1 MREFR
6 RFAKI
11 GSSTFDW
18 TLGLVKNV
26 DAVIFEARKPVRIF
40 GIGIYGPFGGVQKQ
54 NFIIRYKWLIESSPN
69 GEVLQESDEYEEHSS
84 TPEPKDMI
92 EGKYFHYKF

>member
-1 MREFR
+1 MEGQVVEREFK

-26 DAVIFEARKPVRIF
+26 DAVIFEAKKPVRIF
-40 GIGIYGPFGGVQKQ
+40 GIGIYGPFGGV
-54 NFIIRYKWLIESSPN
+54 
-69 GEVLQESDEYEEHSS
+69 
-84 TPEPKDMI
+84 
-92 EGKYFHYKF
+92 

>member
-1 MREFR
+1 VVEREFR

-26 DAVIFEARKPVRIF
+26 DAVIFEAKKPVRIF
-40 GIGIYGPFGGVQKQ
+40 GIGIYGPFGGVQK
-54 NFIIRYKWLIESSPN
+54 
-69 GEVLQESDEYEEHSS
+69 
-84 TPEPKDMI
+84 
-92 EGKYFHYKF
+92 

>member
-1 MREFR
+1 MPPAVDSVIAGGRKLADLKDAAVIGDGPGKAGEVAKAGGEGLQVVEREFR

-26 DAVIFEARKPVRIF
+26 DAVIFEARKSVRIF
-40 GIGIYGPFGGVQKQ
+40 GIGIYGPFGG
-54 NFIIRYKWLIESSPN
+54 F
-69 GEVLQESDEYEEHSS
+69 
-84 TPEPKDMI
+84 
-92 EGKYFHYKF
+92 

>member
-1 MREFR
+1 MPPADSVIPGGGCGDSLADLSGRKDAAVIGDAPGKAGEVAKAGGVGQQVGREFR

-40 GIGIYGPFGGVQKQ
+40 GIGIYGPFGG
-54 NFIIRYKWLIESSPN
+54 F
-69 GEVLQESDEYEEHSS
+69 
-84 TPEPKDMI
+84 
-92 EGKYFHYKF
+92 

>member
-1 MREFR
+1 VRKEADALGRQQEVAKAGGEGQKVVEREFR

-40 GIGIYGPFGGVQKQ
+40 GIGIYGPFGGV
-54 NFIIRYKWLIESSPN
+54 
-69 GEVLQESDEYEEHSS
+69 
-84 TPEPKDMI
+84 
-92 EGKYFHYKF
+92 